1 MRKFRLITEDVQG
14 NTAYFHGLLVIDKY
28 APWLKKWQPM
38 IKAHVDV
45 KIIDGYLL
53 HLFCVGFTKK
63 CNNQIWKALCPAP
76 KCPPDLQEGDGNHGL
91 RGADK

>member
-1 MRKFRLITEDVQG
+1 MAWISSLT
-14 NTAYFHGLLVIDKY
+14 KY
-28 APWLKKWQPM
+28 APWLKKWQTM

-63 CNNQIWKALCPAP
+63 CNNQIWKAPMPSTKMSTRPA
-76 KCPPDLQEGDGNHGL
+76 
-91 RGADK
+91 RG